1 MRPLRT
7 LLSAGGA
14 LAAYSILIEPRS
26 FRLQHHR
33 LEVRPELPPLRILHL
48 GDTHVRG
55 PQMPVLGFLRSLPG
69 LLGPEPDLIVFTGDF
84 IDGDRGI
91 EPVVEAV
98 NNLPARLGRF
108 FVLGSHDY
116 WAPKFQSYLK
126 YFTGHRERI
135 RPRHVDT
142 GRLRSGLE
150 VEGWIDL
157 TNRHHVVSDGDLSI
171 RLNGVDDPYL
181 KRHRL
186 DAVRRGEEDLA
197 IGVMHAPDLTSQWA
211 LEGFDLI
218 LGGHTHGGQVR
229 VPFVGALTTNSSLP
243 NRLACGPVRV
253 GGAWL
258 HVSPG
263 LGTGPYSR
271 IRFNCPPEA
280 TLLELAPA

>member
-1 MRPLRT
+1 MRPLKT
-7 LLSAGGA
+7 LLTLGGA
-14 LAAYSILIEPRS
+14 LAAYSTVIEPRS
-26 FRLQHHR
+26 FRLQQHR
-33 LEVRPELPPLRILHL
+33 LEVRPDLPRLRILHL

-55 PQMPVLGFLRSLPG
+55 PQAAVLGFLRFLPD
-69 LLGPEPDLIVFTGDF
+69 LLGEEPDLIVFTGDL

-91 EPVVEAV
+91 EPAVEAL
-98 NNLPARLGRF
+98 NALPARTGRF

-116 WAPKFQSYLK
+116 WAPKFESYLK
-126 YFTGHRERI
+126 YFTGNKERI

-142 GRLRSGLE
+142 DRLREGLE
-150 VEGWIDL
+150 KAGWIDL
-157 TNRHHVVSDGDLSI
+157 TNRHHVVADAGRAI
-171 RLNGVDDPYL
+171 RLSGVDDPYL
-181 KRHRL
+181 NRHRL
-186 DAVRRGEEDLA
+186 DHVRRGDEDLA

-243 NRLACGPVRV
+243 NRLACGPFRV
-253 GGAWL
+253 GRAWL

-263 LGTGPYSR
+263 LGTGQYSR